1 MASAAPLPSVI
12 DASAVIERQR
22 LNPFVLRLVLL
33 SILITFFDGFD
44 MNVIAYAAPYM
55 KDEFALDQVQM
66 GYIFTAGTLGIMIG
80 GFLFGYLG
88 DRFGRRW
95 TIVAAAA
102 SFGILSLLFAASW
115 DYRSLLALR
124 FLGGLGMGGLLP
136 LCWALNI
143 EYVPRRFRATVVT
156 VVMLGYT
163 MGGSLGAPITIWL
176 APAHGW
182 QGVFV
187 FGGVASLAVTVLLV
201 VGLPESTRYLVA
213 RGGDGDTVAGYLRA
227 IEPGL
232 EVPPGATF
240 ILADEGNGHTRFSPA
255 RLFEGR
261 LLWVTP
267 LIWLAYTAS
276 SLTIYFKATWTPLV
290 LELLGY
296 TRSQAAI
303 FSSLS
308 SIGVALGGLLLMRF
322 VDRIG
327 PISIA
332 AISALAVPILI
343 YSGLA
348 ETGFYAFLW
357 LNLIATV
364 MVGGAHFGM
373 ISLCGMFYPS
383 SFRANGA
390 GWAASIAK
398 LGAIAGPLVGGF
410 ILATSFPVKHIFVLL
425 AAAPAILAVV
435 VFVLTRRLKHGEA
448 VPPAFPVAA

>member
-1 MASAAPLPSVI
+1 MASKAIPTGII

-22 LNPFVLRLVLL
+22 PGRFVLRLVVL

-55 KDEFALDQVQM
+55 KDEFALDQVRM

-95 TIVAAAA
+95 TIIAAAG
-102 SFGILSLLFAASW
+102 SFGLLSLLLAAAW
-115 DYRSLLALR
+115 DYPSLLILR

-163 MGGSLGAPITIWL
+163 LGGSLGAPMTMWL
-176 APAHGW
+176 APQHGW

-187 FGGVASLAVTVLLV
+187 FGGVASLAVTLLLAF
-201 VGLPESTRYLVA
+201 GLPESIRYLIVKE
-213 RGGDGDTVAGYLRA
+213 REGDRVEAYLRA

-232 EVPPGATF
+232 EVPPNASF
-240 ILADEGNGHTRFSPA
+240 VLVDERTDRTRFSPA

-267 LIWLAYTAS
+267 LIWIAYTAS

-296 TRSQAAI
+296 TRSEAAV
-303 FSSLS
+303 FSSVS

-322 VDRIG
+322 VDRLG
-327 PISIA
+327 AISIA
-332 AISALAVPILI
+332 VISALAVPVLV
-343 YSGLA
+343 YSGLWP
-348 ETGFYAFLW
+348 TGFYTFLW
-357 LNLIATV
+357 LNLLATI

-373 ISLCGMFYPS
+373 ISLCGIFYPS

-398 LGAIAGPLVGGF
+398 LGAIAGPLLGGF
-410 ILATSFPVKHIFVLL
+410 ILATSFPVKFIFALL
-425 AAAPAILAVV
+425 AIAPAILAVV
-435 VFVLTRRLKHGEA
+435 VFVLTRRLKA
-448 VPPAFPVAA
+448 DKAIPPALPATA